1 MSTTRFEISRGNK
14 ELTPEFRYITHA
26 KYGADWSS
34 VMHSHAITEMLY
46 ITGGKGSVLTRTGIF
61 DVNCGDFL
69 IIPPHFMHT
78 EKSSPQQ
85 QMEYYVIGI
94 ENISYLEENMDDFNP
109 IVPLSNS
116 GEAVRSCIDQM
127 YREIQKKDEGY
138 EMMVK
143 SLLLHLTVLLMRRKK
158 IDIDIEKTDSIRSDI
173 AALKTYIDGHYSEN
187 ITLEKLAKMSFLSKY
202 HLSREFRKEV
212 GTSPI
217 CYMIE
222 KRITESKSL
231 LASTEMSISDISSS
245 VGFSS
250 SSYFSQRFKLITG
263 TTPLDFRRASLG
275 EKLLPS
281 HKIVNKL

>member
-1 MSTTRFEISRGNK
+1 MSNTRFEISRENK

-46 ITGGKGSVLTRTGIF
+46 ITGGKGSVLTRTGSF
-61 DVNCGDFL
+61 EVNSGDFI

-94 ENISYLEENMDDFNP
+94 ENISYLEDMEDFNP

-116 GEAVRSCIDQM
+116 KEEVRACINQM
-127 YREIQKKDEGY
+127 YREIQKKEIGY

-143 SLLLHLTVLLMRRKK
+143 SLLLQLTVLLMRRKK
-158 IDIDIEKTDSIRSDI
+158 IDIGIEKTDSIRRDI
-173 AALKTYIDGHYSEN
+173 AAVKAYIDGHYSEN
-187 ITLEKLAKMSFLSKY
+187 ISLEKLAGLSFLSKY

-250 SSYFSQRFKLITG
+250 ASYFTQRFRLITG
-263 TTPLDFRRASLG
+263 TTPMDFRKASHG
-275 EKLLPS
+275 
-281 HKIVNKL
+281 

>member
-1 MSTTRFEISRGNK
+1 M
-14 ELTPEFRYITHA
+14 
-26 KYGADWSS
+26 
-34 VMHSHAITEMLY
+34 MHSHAITEMMY
-46 ITGGKGSVLTRTGIF
+46 ITGGRGTVLTRTGAF
-61 DVNCGDFL
+61 DVHSGDFL
-69 IIPPHFMHT
+69 IIPPHFLHT

-94 ENISYLEENMDDFNP
+94 ENISYQEDMDDFNP

-116 GEAVRSCIDQM
+116 GEEVRTCIDQM
-127 YREIQKKDEGY
+127 YREIQKKEEGY
-138 EMMVK
+138 GMMVK

-158 IDIDIEKTDSIRSDI
+158 IDMGIEKTDSIRSDI
-173 AALKTYIDGHYSEN
+173 AAVKAYIDGHYSEN
-187 ITLEKLAKMSFLSKY
+187 ITLEKLAGLSFISKY

-222 KRITESKSL
+222 RRITESKSL

-250 SSYFSQRFKLITG
+250 SSYFAQRFKLITG
-263 TTPLDFRRASLG
+263 TTPLDFRKTSHG
-275 EKLLPS
+275 EKPLAIPRNS
-281 HKIVNKL
+281 K